1 MGVSSEPQ
9 FQQAVI
15 RRNFTES
22 EESPPVQNAMKF
34 REKLRSGHV
43 CLGASITLYDPTV
56 TDALCSVFDFIWID
70 MEHNALSLES
80 VQAHIMAA
88 EKSAAAS
95 LVRVP
100 SHDPAVIKTVLDVGA
115 DGIIVPNVRTP
126 EEARRAVAACRY
138 PPEGIRGY
146 GPRRPSGYGRT
157 GGSVF
162 CKAANQA
169 VIAIAQI
176 EHIDAIRSID
186 EILAVPGLDSIV
198 FGPND
203 LSGSMGH
210 MGEPRHPE
218 VVQAME
224 TAASKTLKT
233 KVSLG
238 IGAGDLNEM
247 RGWIDKGAHWLAV
260 DDDISFLMKAA
271 DESIAILRRPSA
283 SAL

>member
-1 MGVSSEPQ
+1 MK
-9 FQQAVI
+9 
-15 RRNFTES
+15 
-22 EESPPVQNAMKF
+22 NAMKF
-34 REKLRSGHV
+34 REKIQRHHV
-43 CLGASITLYDPTV
+43 CLGAGITCYDPTI
-56 TDALCSVFDFIWID
+56 TDALCPVVDFVWID
-70 MEHNALSLES
+70 MEHNALSLET
-80 VQAHIMAA
+80 VQAHIMATQGSDTA
-88 EKSAAAS
+88 E
-95 LVRVP
+95 LVRAP
-100 SHDPAVIKTVLDVGA
+100 SPAPALIKTVLDVGA

-126 EEARRAVAACRY
+126 EEARKVVAACRY

-157 GGSVF
+157 GGSAF

-210 MGEPRHPE
+210 MGQPKHPD
-218 VVQAME
+218 VYQAME
-224 TAASKTLKT
+224 TAASKTLNS

-238 IGAGDLNEM
+238 IGAGDLDDM
-247 RGWIDKGAHWLAV
+247 RDWIARGAHWLAV
-260 DDDISFLMKAA
+260 DDDISFLIKAA
-271 DESIAILRRPSA
+271 EESMATLRRP
-283 SAL
+283 LTTTV

>member
-1 MGVSSEPQ
+1 M
-9 FQQAVI
+9 
-15 RRNFTES
+15 
-22 EESPPVQNAMKF
+22 QNAVKF
-34 REKLRSGHV
+34 REKLKNRHV

-56 TDALCSVFDFIWID
+56 TDALCSVFDFVWID

-80 VQAHIMAA
+80 IQAHIMAA
-88 EKSAAAS
+88 EKSSAAS

-100 SHDPAVIKTVLDVGA
+100 SHDPAVIKTVLDIGA

-126 EEARRAVAACRY
+126 GEARQAVAACRY

-157 GGSVF
+157 GGRGF

-169 VIAIAQI
+169 VIAVAQI
-176 EHIDAIRSID
+176 EHIEAIQAID
-186 EILAVPGLDSIV
+186 EILAVPGVDSIV

-218 VVQAME
+218 VLQAME

-238 IGAGDLNEM
+238 IGAGDLNELHD
-247 RGWIDKGAHWLAV
+247 WIYKGAHWVAV

-271 DESIAILRRPSA
+271 DESIVTLRRPSA
-283 SAL
+283 SAI